1 MTTAADGGVT
11 QTYGTGLVVAHLD
24 TIVSEQRLDEGLGG
38 VFAGVQR
45 QAAAWCGSS
54 VPPAHGTHYVFHW
67 AFRRAGSTYS
77 CRPRTPCR

>member
-11 QTYGTGLVVAHLD
+11 QSSRTGLVVAHLD

-45 QAAAWCGSS
+45 QAPPRGCGSS
-54 VPPAHGTHYVFHW
+54 VPPAHGTH
-67 AFRRAGSTYS
+67 
-77 CRPRTPCR
+77 